1 MMSAALAPYPN
12 DVSRVTRHHLLVL
25 LLCLTLTLGRE
36 TMTMMLPDCS
46 ILVLQ
51 YITHPAAAR
60 PCMHPLQVLSA
71 QLTLP
76 MMPLE
81 TVIDPHLW

>member
-1 MMSAALAPYPN
+1 MMSVALTPYPN
-12 DVSRVTRHHLLVL
+12 DVSRVTWRHLLVL

-36 TMTMMLPDCS
+36 MTTMMLPDRS
-46 ILVLQ
+46 ILMLQ
-51 YITHPAAAR
+51 CITHPAR
-60 PCMHPLQVLSA
+60 PCVHPLQVLSA
-71 QLTLP
+71 QPTLP